1 MFKKLIP
8 LLSFTFLANAAFATE
23 PRPANPAPA
32 PAPAPA
38 AAATTTEIRYVS
50 APSNRKGSKVSKLI
64 ITRDANGKIISVK
77 RG

>member
-23 PRPANPAPA
+23 PRPANPA

>member
-23 PRPANPAPA
+23 PRPAN